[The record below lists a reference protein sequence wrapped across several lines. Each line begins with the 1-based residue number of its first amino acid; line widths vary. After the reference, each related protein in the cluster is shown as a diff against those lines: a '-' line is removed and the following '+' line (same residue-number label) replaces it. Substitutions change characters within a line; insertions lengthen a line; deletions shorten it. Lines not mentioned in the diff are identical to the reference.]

1 MIKPAAPFL
10 AVLGAFASLGAAM
23 PLAGAQ
29 APAAPTAPAASP
41 AAQAA
46 PAWPSDDKAL
56 AALGTSLVTQWMG
69 AIAAAD
75 VAAVDRMM
83 QPGFQ
88 RIGFDGA
95 VGHAQQLEAVK
106 AMGAKGPKVT
116 DVIATRVGD
125 ALVVTC
131 QVSVTQ
137 TLAGTPLDAAPA
149 CRLGVWQPAPGG
161 WKLAAWASLN
171 MPAARPAPG
180 APRVTAD
187 ESASKDGAAMVRRFL
202 DAQRA
207 KDLAPF
213 DAMIAEGMQVVN
225 FKGQKAKADIVKG
238 ASHATTT
245 EPVIAD
251 ARATACG
258 GLTVVTCTLTMGQKI
273 GWTTLPADP
282 APFLCV
288 FQGTGD
294 GAKVVALA
302 NTNKPK

>member
-1 MIKPAAPFL
+1 MHPRVLVLLTVAAACMTPPTAAQPAVPAA
-10 AVLGAFASLGAAM
+10 A
-23 PLAGAQ
+23 
-29 APAAPTAPAASP
+29 P

-56 AALGTSLVTQWMG
+56 AALGSTLVTQWMD
-69 AIAAAD
+69 AIAAGD

-95 VGHAQQLEAVK
+95 VGHAAQLEAVK

-137 TLAGTPLDAAPA
+137 SLGGVQLDAAPA
-149 CRLGVWQPAPGG
+149 SRLGVWQPAPGG
-161 WKLAAWASLN
+161 WKLAAWASLH

-187 ESASKDGAAMVRRFL
+187 EAASKDGASMVRRFL

-258 GLTVVTCTLTMGQKI
+258 GLTVVTCTLSMGQKI

>member
-1 MIKPAAPFL
+1 MILDLAPFVAAFASSVLVAVPAAATQSPPVPAAP
-10 AVLGAFASLGAAM
+10 AV
-23 PLAGAQ
+23 
-29 APAAPTAPAASP
+29 PAAAAL
-41 AAQAA
+41 
-46 PAWPSDDKAL
+46 PAWPADDASRN
-56 AALGTSLVTQWMG
+56 ALGASLVTQWMG

-106 AMGAKGPKVT
+106 AMGAKDPKVT
-116 DVIATRVGD
+116 DVVATRVGD

-137 TLAGTPLDAAPA
+137 TLAGSQLDAAPA

-161 WKLAAWASLN
+161 WKLAAWASLH

-187 ESASKDGAAMVRRFL
+187 ESASKEGAAMVRRFL
-202 DAQRA
+202 DAQRT

-273 GWTTLPADP
+273 GWTSLPADP

-288 FQGTGD
+288 FEGTGD
-294 GAKVVALA
+294 GAKVVAMA

>member
-1 MIKPAAPFL
+1 MLL
-10 AVLGAFASLGAAM
+10 AVAAACM
-23 PLAGAQ
+23 TPPVAAQ
-29 APAAPTAPAASP
+29 PAVPPAAPAASAP
-41 AAQAA
+41 

-56 AALGTSLVTQWMG
+56 AALGTTLVTQWMD
-69 AIAAAD
+69 AIAAGD
-75 VAAVDRMM
+75 VGAVDRMM

-95 VGHAQQLEAVK
+95 VGHAAQLEAVK

-116 DVIATRVGD
+116 DVVATRVGD

-137 TLAGTPLDAAPA
+137 TLAGTQLDAAPA

-161 WKLAAWASLN
+161 WRLAAWASLH

-180 APRVTAD
+180 APRVPAD
-187 ESASKDGAAMVRRFL
+187 EAASKDGAAMVRRFL

-273 GWTTLPADP
+273 GWTSLPADP

-294 GAKVVALA
+294 GAKVVAMA

>member
-1 MIKPAAPFL
+1 MTKPAASFL
-10 AVLGAFASLGAAM
+10 AVLGAFASFGAAM
-23 PLAGAQ
+23 PVAQ
-29 APAAPTAPAASP
+29 APAAPAAPTAP

-56 AALGTSLVTQWMG
+56 AALGTALVTQWMD
-69 AIAAAD
+69 AIAAGD

-95 VGHAQQLEAVK
+95 VGHAAQLEAVK
-106 AMGAKGPKVT
+106 AMGAKDPKVT
-116 DVIATRVGD
+116 DVVATRAGD

-137 TLAGTPLDAAPA
+137 SLGGVQLDAAPA

-161 WKLAAWASLN
+161 WKLAAWASLH

-180 APRVTAD
+180 APRVPAD
-187 ESASKDGAAMVRRFL
+187 EAASKDGAAMVKRFL

-245 EPVIAD
+245 ESVIAD

-273 GWTTLPADP
+273 GWTSLPADP

-288 FQGTGD
+288 FEGTGD
-294 GAKVVALA
+294 GAKVIAMA

>member
-1 MIKPAAPFL
+1 MILDLAPFVAAFASSVLVAVPAAATQSPPVPAAP
-10 AVLGAFASLGAAM
+10 AV
-23 PLAGAQ
+23 
-29 APAAPTAPAASP
+29 PAAAAL
-41 AAQAA
+41 
-46 PAWPSDDKAL
+46 PAWPADDASRN
-56 AALGTSLVTQWMG
+56 ALGASLVTQWMG

-106 AMGAKGPKVT
+106 AMGAKDPKVT
-116 DVIATRVGD
+116 DVVATRVGD

-137 TLAGTPLDAAPA
+137 TLAGSQLDAAPA

-161 WKLAAWASLN
+161 WKLAAWASLH

-187 ESASKDGAAMVRRFL
+187 ESASKEGAAMVRRFL
-202 DAQRA
+202 DAQRT

-273 GWTTLPADP
+273 GWTSLPADP

-294 GAKVVALA
+294 GAKVVAMA

>member
-1 MIKPAAPFL
+1 MILDLAPFVAAFASSVLVAVPAAATQSPPVPAAP
-10 AVLGAFASLGAAM
+10 AV
-23 PLAGAQ
+23 
-29 APAAPTAPAASP
+29 PAAAAL
-41 AAQAA
+41 
-46 PAWPSDDKAL
+46 PAWPADDASRNARG
-56 AALGTSLVTQWMG
+56 AALVTQGMG

-106 AMGAKGPKVT
+106 AMGAKDPKVT
-116 DVIATRVGD
+116 DVVATRVGD

-137 TLAGTPLDAAPA
+137 TLAGSQLDAAPA

-161 WKLAAWASLN
+161 WKLAAWASLH

-187 ESASKDGAAMVRRFL
+187 ESASKEGAAMVRRFL
-202 DAQRA
+202 DAQRT

-273 GWTTLPADP
+273 GWTSLPADP

-288 FQGTGD
+288 FEGTGD
-294 GAKVVALA
+294 GAKVVAMA

>member
-1 MIKPAAPFL
+1 MILDLAPFVAAFASSVLVAVPAAATQSPPVPAAP
-10 AVLGAFASLGAAM
+10 AV
-23 PLAGAQ
+23 
-29 APAAPTAPAASP
+29 PAAAAL
-41 AAQAA
+41 
-46 PAWPSDDKAL
+46 PAWPADDASRN
-56 AALGTSLVTQWMG
+56 ALGASLVTQWMG

-106 AMGAKGPKVT
+106 EMGAKDPKVT
-116 DVIATRVGD
+116 DVVATRVGD

-137 TLAGTPLDAAPA
+137 TLAGSQLDAAPA

-161 WKLAAWASLN
+161 WKLAAWASLH

-187 ESASKDGAAMVRRFL
+187 ESASKEGAAMVRRFL
-202 DAQRA
+202 DAQRT

-273 GWTTLPADP
+273 GWTSLPADP

-288 FQGTGD
+288 FEGTGD
-294 GAKVVALA
+294 GAKVVAMA

>member
-1 MIKPAAPFL
+1 MLL
-10 AVLGAFASLGAAM
+10 AVAAACM
-23 PLAGAQ
+23 TPPVAAQ
-29 APAAPTAPAASP
+29 PAVPPAAPAASAP
-41 AAQAA
+41 

-56 AALGTSLVTQWMG
+56 AALGTTLVTQWMD
-69 AIAAAD
+69 AIAAGD
-75 VAAVDRMM
+75 VGAVDRMM

-95 VGHAQQLEAVK
+95 VGHAAQLEAVK

-116 DVIATRVGD
+116 DVVATRVGD

-137 TLAGTPLDAAPA
+137 TLAGTQLDAAPA

-161 WKLAAWASLN
+161 WRLAAWASLH
-171 MPAARPAPG
+171 MPAVRPAPG
-180 APRVTAD
+180 APRVPAD
-187 ESASKDGAAMVRRFL
+187 EAASKDGAAMVRRFL

-273 GWTTLPADP
+273 GWTSLPADP

-294 GAKVVALA
+294 GAKVVAMA

>member
-1 MIKPAAPFL
+1 MTTGGYAAGMTLITASLAAAAFAFAPPDVVPATRIEPPPAA
-10 AVLGAFASLGAAM
+10 A
-23 PLAGAQ
+23 
-29 APAAPTAPAASP
+29 
-41 AAQAA
+41 AA
-46 PAWPSDDKAL
+46 PAWPADDASRT
-56 AALGTSLVTQWMG
+56 ALGTALVTQWMG
-69 AIAAAD
+69 AIAAGD
-75 VAAVDRMM
+75 VPAVDRMM

-95 VGHAQQLEAVK
+95 VGRAAQLEAVK
-106 AMGAKGPKVT
+106 AMGAKDPKVT

-137 TLAGTPLDAAPA
+137 TLAGTQLDAAPA

-161 WKLAAWASLN
+161 WRLAAWASLH

-187 ESASKDGAAMVRRFL
+187 EAASKDGAAMVKRFL

-273 GWTTLPADP
+273 GFTSLPADP

-288 FQGTGD
+288 FEGTGA
-294 GAKVVALA
+294 GAKVVAMA
-302 NTNKPK
+302 NTNRPK

>member
-1 MIKPAAPFL
+1 MILDLAPFVAAFASSVLVAVPAAATQSPPVPAAP
-10 AVLGAFASLGAAM
+10 AV
-23 PLAGAQ
+23 
-29 APAAPTAPAASP
+29 PAAAAL
-41 AAQAA
+41 
-46 PAWPSDDKAL
+46 PAWPADDASRN
-56 AALGTSLVTQWMG
+56 ALGASLVTQWMD

-106 AMGAKGPKVT
+106 AMGAKDPKVT

-137 TLAGTPLDAAPA
+137 TLAGSQLDAAPA

-161 WKLAAWASLN
+161 WRLAAWASLH

-187 ESASKDGAAMVRRFL
+187 EAASNDGAAMVRRFL

-273 GWTTLPADP
+273 GFTSLPADP

-288 FQGTGD
+288 FEGTGA
-294 GAKVVALA
+294 GAKVVAMA
-302 NTNKPK
+302 NTNRPK

>member
-1 MIKPAAPFL
+1 MILDLAPFVAAFASSVLVAVPAAATQSPPVPAAP
-10 AVLGAFASLGAAM
+10 AV
-23 PLAGAQ
+23 
-29 APAAPTAPAASP
+29 PAAA
-41 AAQAA
+41 AA
-46 PAWPSDDKAL
+46 PAWPADDASRT
-56 AALGTSLVTQWMG
+56 ALGTTLVTQWMD

-106 AMGAKGPKVT
+106 AMGAKDPKVT

-137 TLAGTPLDAAPA
+137 TLAGSQLDAAPA

-161 WKLAAWASLN
+161 WKLAAWASLH

-187 ESASKDGAAMVRRFL
+187 ESASKEGAAMVRRFL

-273 GWTTLPADP
+273 GWTSLPADP

-288 FQGTGD
+288 FEGAGA
-294 GAKVVALA
+294 GAKVVAMA
-302 NTNKPK
+302 NTNRPK